1 MSPDAQ
7 DHSVMM
13 ATASDR
19 AEAETL
25 ARLLIE
31 RKLAACVQLLPID
44 SFYMWNGRIEHGSEL
59 LMLIKTR
66 LALVERAVAA
76 LKAAHAYEIPEIVA
90 LPIAAGLPAYLKW
103 IDEVTA

>member
-7 DHSVMM
+7 GHSVIM
-13 ATASDR
+13 ATAGDR
-19 AEAETL
+19 AEAEKL

-44 SFYMWNGRIEHGSEL
+44 SVYRWNGRIEQGSEQ

-66 LALVERAVAA
+66 SALVERVVAA
-76 LKAAHAYEIPEIVA
+76 LKAAHSYEVPEIVA

-103 IDEVTA
+103 IDEVTD